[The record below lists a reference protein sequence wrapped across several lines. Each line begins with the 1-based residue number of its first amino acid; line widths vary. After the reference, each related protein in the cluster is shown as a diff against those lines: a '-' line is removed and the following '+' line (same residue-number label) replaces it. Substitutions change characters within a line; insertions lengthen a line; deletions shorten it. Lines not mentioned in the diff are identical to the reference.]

1 MMLGLFIIFI
11 FCPIWIPILI
21 IWFADL
27 AGHQVIYPWQPGG
40 GFYGT
45 APIWDSW
52 PGYSGIMSGTNIP
65 AEYHPIFTVYPVYEI
80 FIQDYI
86 EATAIRFLIAGQ
98 HGEIYDN
105 ALSYL
110 GFTD

>member
-1 MMLGLFIIFI
+1 
-11 FCPIWIPILI
+11 
-21 IWFADL
+21 
-27 AGHQVIYPWQPGG
+27 
-40 GFYGT
+40 
-45 APIWDSW
+45 
-52 PGYSGIMSGTNIP
+52 MSGTNIP